1 MTVPSLD
8 KLKEMCEQH
17 DWLYFYSDD
26 HKVWAR
32 GNAEIKAIRDMMI
45 LCQESGMGREAKQ
58 IYENWKPEG
67 VNFG

>member
-1 MTVPSLD
+1 MTIPSLD

-17 DWLYFYSDD
+17 DWFYSFSDD
-26 HKVWAR
+26 HKVWER
-32 GNAEIKAIRDMMI
+32 GNEEIKAIREMMI

>member
-1 MTVPSLD
+1 MTIPSLD
-8 KLKEMCEQH
+8 KLKEMCEHH
-17 DWLYFYSDD
+17 DWFYSFSDD
-26 HKVWAR
+26 HKVWEK
-32 GNAEIKAIRDMMI
+32 GNEEIKAIREMMI

>member
-1 MTVPSLD
+1 MTIPSLD
-8 KLKEMCEQH
+8 KLREMCEQH
-17 DWLYFYSDD
+17 DWFYSFSDD
-26 HKVWAR
+26 HRVWER
-32 GNAEIKAIRDMMI
+32 GTQEIKAIREMMI